1 MARHMNIDRIPVSQL
16 PSRYGIAR
24 SAVYTRLKDLQI
36 EPVKEGRK
44 AYVTNEQLQLLDSL
58 HEHISRGGV
67 TSDFIQQKGQQLT
80 PISSNEESS
89 VLVQDSPGQVFPL
102 QAGALVA
109 VLEAIVKRLAPSS
122 PLSYLRDLEEAY
134 EKGWLLSTSEL
145 ANLLKLS
152 PKTIASYGD
161 SFEEAG
167 FVFTRCGKRKK
178 GEIAW
183 MIGKVEEVEYPYNSS
198 GLGIKEVFSDDY
210 DPPVD

>member
-1 MARHMNIDRIPVSQL
+1 MKIDRIPVSQL

-36 EPVKEGRK
+36 EPLKEGRK
-44 AYVTNEQLQLLDSL
+44 AYVNNEQLQLLDNL
-58 HEHISRGGV
+58 HEHISKGGV
-67 TSDFIQQKGQQLT
+67 TSDFLQQKGQKLT
-80 PISSNEESS
+80 SVSSSEESS
-89 VLVQDSPGQVFPL
+89 VLVQDNPGQTFPL
-102 QAGALVA
+102 QVGALIA
-109 VLEAIVKRLAPSS
+109 VLEAIVKRLTPSS

-152 PKTIASYGD
+152 PKTIVSYGD

-167 FVFTRCGKRKK
+167 FLFTRCGKRKR

-183 MIGKVEEVEYPYNSS
+183 MVGKAEEVEYPFNYSPI
-198 GLGIKEVFSDDY
+198 GIKEVFSDDY
-210 DPPVD
+210 DPPVN

>member
-1 MARHMNIDRIPVSQL
+1 MNIDRIRVSQL

-36 EPVKEGRK
+36 EPIKEGRK
-44 AYVTNEQLQLLDSL
+44 AYVNNEQLQLLDDL

-67 TSDFIQQKGQQLT
+67 TNDFLQQKGQKFT
-80 PISSNEESS
+80 PVSSSEESS

-152 PKTIASYGD
+152 PKTIVSYGD

-167 FVFTRCGKRKK
+167 FVFTRYGKRKR

-183 MIGKVEEVEYPYNSS
+183 LVDKPEDLEFPLNSS
-198 GLGIKEVFSDDY
+198 PIGIKEVFSDEY
-210 DPPVD
+210 DPPE

>member
-1 MARHMNIDRIPVSQL
+1 MEIDRIRVSQL

-36 EPVKEGRK
+36 EPIKEGRK
-44 AYVTNEQLQLLDSL
+44 AYVNNEQLQLLDSL
-58 HEHISRGGV
+58 HEHISKGGV
-67 TSDFIQQKGQQLT
+67 TSDFLQQKGQQST
-80 PISSNEESS
+80 TVSGTDDSSA
-89 VLVQDSPGQVFPL
+89 LVQDNPGQIFPL

-122 PLSYLRDLEEAY
+122 PLDYLRDLEEAY

-152 PKTIASYGD
+152 PKTIASYGE

-167 FVFTRCGKRKK
+167 FVFTRYGKRKK

-183 MIGKVEEVEYPYNSS
+183 IIGKAEEVEYPFNSS
-198 GLGIKEVFSDDY
+198 AIAIKEVFSDDY
-210 DPPVD
+210 DPPAD